1 MSESTVFG
9 WLGDALEKR
18 TSLSR
23 IEARGTVRL
32 VLKDAGLEPGAV
44 NAAQLSVVI
53 TRLLPMALE
62 RRGVADARELCE
74 ALREELR
81 GFAKTLTQP
90 EKDTAYDVFERI
102 GSDDEK
108 ERRR

>member
-1 MSESTVFG
+1 MSESPAFG

-44 NAAQLSVVI
+44 NAAQMGVVI
-53 TRLLPMALE
+53 ARLLPMALE
-62 RRGVADARELCE
+62 RRGVADASGLCQ
-74 ALREELR
+74 ALGDELR
-81 GFAKTLTQP
+81 ACANTLSQP
-90 EKDTAYDVFERI
+90 VKDSAYDVFERM
-102 GSDDEK
+102 GSDSKK
-108 ERRR
+108 ERR

>member
-1 MSESTVFG
+1 MSESPVFA

-44 NAAQLSVVI
+44 NAAQMGVVI
-53 TRLLPMALE
+53 TRLLPSALE
-62 RRGVADARELCE
+62 RRGVSDVSVLCE
-74 ALREELR
+74 TLCSELR
-81 GFAKTLTQP
+81 TFAKTLSLP
-90 EKDTAYDVFERI
+90 VKDTAYDVFERM
-102 GSDDEK
+102 GSDSKK
-108 ERRR
+108 ERR